1 MNKFSLITIL
11 LIIFC
16 LKSFAIQVDS
26 LNYGAFGK
34 IKIYH
39 PKQTPTSIALFVSG
53 DGGWEFGVIN
63 MAKNIALQGAL
74 VLGIDAKYYR
84 NSLQK
89 LSSKCYY
96 PATDFENLSLMIQKK
111 YKFPVYQK
119 PILIGYSY
127 GSTLVYGI
135 LSQAPANTFKG
146 AIALGFS
153 PDIEINK
160 PLCKGKGLTL
170 HVLKK
175 GKSFFLEPTK
185 NLSEPFIVL
194 NGLKDKECNYNK
206 TNLFLKGVKNS
217 QLIAL
222 TKVGHGFSIADHW
235 LPQFNIAYKKILNS
249 LPYYEKKKMLG
260 GNAKEVEVI
269 KFRENLPTTL
279 INAAVNQ
286 NLPFIFIISG
296 DGGWTSFDHSL
307 AESFASKGYA
317 VVGLD
322 AQSYFWNAKTPEKTT
337 VDIEECINYYRL
349 KLHKDKF
356 ILAGYSF
363 GASITP
369 FIANRLNTEMKSKMV
384 NVFALSPDEFAD
396 FEIHLSD
403 MLDLNEGKEKYN
415 VLNEFRKINSEK
427 PVCFFGENENVALKE
442 KFVKFGVKTYNLPGG
457 HHYDSDF
464 KSLSTQILK
473 DINVK

>member
-1 MNKFSLITIL
+1 
-11 LIIFC
+11 
-16 LKSFAIQVDS
+16 S

-53 DGGWEFGVIN
+53 DGGWEHGVIN

-84 NSLQK
+84 NSLEK

-96 PATDFENLSLMIQKK
+96 PAADFENLSIMIQKK
-111 YKFPVYQK
+111 YKFPIYKK

-127 GSTLVYGI
+127 GATLVYGI

-160 PLCKGKGLTL
+160 PLCKGNGLSL
-170 HVLKK
+170 YVLKK
-175 GKSFFLEPTK
+175 GKSFYLDQTK
-185 NLSEPFIVL
+185 NLSDPFIAL
-194 NGLKDKECNYNK
+194 NGLKDKECDYNK
-206 TNLFLKGVKNS
+206 TNTFLKGVKNA

-222 TKVGHGFSIADHW
+222 TNVGHGFSIADHW
-235 LPQFNIAYKKILNS
+235 LPQFNIAYKKILSS
-249 LPYYEKKKMLG
+249 LPYYEKRKALG
-260 GNAKEVEVI
+260 SNAEELI

-279 INAAVNQ
+279 INSSINQ
-286 NLPFIFIISG
+286 NLPFIFMISG

-307 AESFASKGYA
+307 AESFAKKGYA

-322 AQSYFWNAKTPEKTT
+322 AQSYFWNAKTPDITSTE
-337 VDIEECINYYRL
+337 IEECINYYRL

-356 ILAGYSF
+356 ILAGFSF
-363 GASITP
+363 GASLIP
-369 FIANRLNTEMKSKMV
+369 FIASRLNSEMKSKLI
-384 NVFALSPDEFAD
+384 NIFALSPDEFAD

-403 MLDLNEGKEKYN
+403 MLDINEGKEKYN
-415 VLNEFRKINSEK
+415 VLNEFKKIKSVK
-427 PVCFFGENENVALKE
+427 PVCFFGEDENLALKE
-442 KFVKFGVKTYNLPGG
+442 KFVKTGIKVYNLPGG

-464 KSLSTQILK
+464 ISLSNQILK
-473 DINVK
+473 DIK